1 MDKKNMYKIF
11 SVMTAFALFTTVF
24 AACSSEKTVDSTTIE
39 NTTSKTAETTG
50 AAETAAAKQGELK
63 VTATVTKD
71 EKFGSAVLSLSE
83 DDFKNAGFELGDSL
97 DVIFS
102 NGYSVTDVPYYNG
115 YYVKTGAPVVVAYP
129 NNKYV
134 KVAFNNRD
142 FWTAAGLENG
152 STAEITLN
160 TAKKYLST
168 FEALGQRYSLDRNDY
183 SSDEQYAN
191 FRAVSVK
198 NMKENFIYRGASP
211 VDNEMSRA
219 SVVNALLQKAGVETI
234 IDLADSDEEM
244 QEYFADE
251 NFDSD
256 YVKSLYE
263 QGKDIVL
270 SMSSNYDADSYKEG
284 VANGM
289 RHLLK
294 NGGPAYIHCLEGKDR
309 TGFVCTLLEALV
321 GASYDEMCA
330 DYMKTYE
337 NYYGITKS
345 EMPEKYDAIV
355 SLYFDSFMSY
365 LAGTEDMAALKTA
378 DYSGFAKRYLLDSG
392 MTDSEI
398 EQLTELLSK

>member
-1 MDKKNMYKIF
+1 MVKKNTYKIF

-24 AACSSEKTVDSTTIE
+24 TACSSEKVDSTTTE
-39 NTTSKTAETTG
+39 NTTAKTVETTG
-50 AAETAAAKQGELK
+50 ASDTAAAEQGTLK
-63 VTATVTKD
+63 VTATVSKD

-97 DVIFS
+97 DVIFN
-102 NGYSVTDVPYYNG
+102 NGYSVADVPYYNG

-134 KVAFNNRD
+134 KVALNNRD
-142 FWTAAGLENG
+142 FWTAAGLEDG
-152 STAEITLN
+152 ATAEITLN
-160 TAKKYLST
+160 TAKKYIYT
-168 FEALGQRYSLDRNDY
+168 YEALGQRYSLDRNDFT
-183 SSDEQYAN
+183 SDEQYAN
-191 FRAVSVK
+191 FRAISVK
-198 NMKENFIYRGASP
+198 KMKENFIYRGASP

-234 IDLADSDEEM
+234 IDLADSEEEM

-251 NFDSD
+251 NFSSD

-321 GASYDEMCA
+321 GSTYDEMCA

-337 NYYGITKS
+337 NYYGISKS
-345 EMPEKYDAIV
+345 ETPEKYDAIV
-355 SLYFDSFMSY
+355 SLYFDAFMSY
-365 LAGTEDMAALKTA
+365 LAGTEDIAALKTA

-392 MTDSEI
+392 MTDSEV
-398 EQLTELLSK
+398 EQLTELLTK